1 MNEALYVEEAHVDSA
16 WQSQDRELARLRGAK
31 NAFSESEQ
39 TGCLCSG
46 GELAFNN

>member
-16 WQSQDRELARLRGAK
+16 WQSKGRELAWLRGAK
-31 NAFSESEQ
+31 NTWEKKLEQ

-46 GELAFNN
+46 GELQ